1 MPSAGQMDDLQER
14 CRPYLLTLRMLARGQ
29 DDPAL
34 AAAQAAKATGAII
47 AEVEAAIQAARA
59 VGRGTRRHPADG
71 AFPRVRLSRL
81 AAAAEQVV
89 AAARDEDTAGLR
101 RHLRR
106 FEALTSASWTAE
118 QIPPAGGTNEG
129 RKSPGDQADRRL
141 RYAREC

>member
-1 MPSAGQMDDLQER
+1 MASAGQMHDHQER

-34 AAAQAAKATGAII
+34 AAAQAAKATGAVI
-47 AEVEAAIQAARA
+47 AEVEAATQAALA
-59 VGRGTRRHPADG
+59 DGRGARRHPADR
-71 AFPRVRLSRL
+71 AFPRVRLNRL

-106 FEALTSASWTAE
+106 FEALTSASWTVE
-118 QIPPAGGTNEG
+118 QIPPAPRPYE
-129 RKSPGDQADRRL
+129 
-141 RYAREC
+141 